1 MEETNS
7 SFETGAD
14 DSSADPPAEIRPLV
28 LLLAGDIDAGHE
40 HADED
45 ADETS
50 STSSS
55 AASTSSSQPKEE
67 SRAKL
72 EEEMGQ
78 AIDALQR
85 SEEARVHVLLPRAA
99 AGAHRAAAGAGR
111 TARRTGPQSAAA
123 WWPRLCEWWT
133 GPRTWRLVCCEGSD
147 ACHLIGIHARSGT
160 RTRRG
165 RTEPGRR
172 LWIRRCAWRH
182 R

>member
-1 MEETNS
+1 MEDTNS

-50 STSSS
+50 STSS
-55 AASTSSSQPKEE
+55 TSSSQPKEEE

-78 AIDALQR
+78 AVDALQR
-85 SEEARVHVLLPRAA
+85 SEEARVELSSGLGIEAGELVLTVEYLA
-99 AGAHRAAAGAGR
+99 
-111 TARRTGPQSAAA
+111 
-123 WWPRLCEWWT
+123 
-133 GPRTWRLVCCEGSD
+133 
-147 ACHLIGIHARSGT
+147 
-160 RTRRG
+160 
-165 RTEPGRR
+165 
-172 LWIRRCAWRH
+172 
-182 R
+182 